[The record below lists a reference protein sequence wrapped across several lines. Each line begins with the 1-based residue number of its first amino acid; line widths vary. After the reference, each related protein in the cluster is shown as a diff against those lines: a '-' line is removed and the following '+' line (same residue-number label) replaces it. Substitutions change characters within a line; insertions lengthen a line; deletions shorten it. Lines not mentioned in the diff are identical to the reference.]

1 MINCFS
7 LMQESEYLELLDRAF
22 EKIPEGF
29 HETDR
34 WKIPTVRMEF
44 EGKNTIILNY
54 KEIVE
59 SIKRDEK
66 HFIKF
71 LLKEVGTA
79 GGIKGNK
86 AILKGKQKQKTLDRL
101 IKNYCERFVIC
112 ETCLKPDTII
122 LKDGRHNVLVCQACG
137 TRHPVKL

>member
-1 MINCFS
+1 MDEN
-7 LMQESEYLELLDRAF
+7 EYLQLLDHAF

-44 EGKNTIILNY
+44 EGKNTIILNF

-59 SIKRDEK
+59 NIKRDEK
-66 HFIKF
+66 HLIKNI
-71 LLKEVGTA
+71 LQEVGTA
-79 GGIKGNK
+79 GGVKGNK

-101 IKNYCERFVIC
+101 IKNYCEKYVIC

-122 LKDGRHNVLVCQACG
+122 IKEGRSHLLVCQACG

>member
-1 MINCFS
+1 M
-7 LMQESEYLELLDRAF
+7 SEEEYTKLLDRAF

-34 WKIPTVRMEF
+34 WKIPTARLEF
-44 EGKNTIILNY
+44 EGKNTLIVNF
-54 KEIVE
+54 KEIIE
-59 SIKRDEK
+59 NLKRDDK

-71 LLKEVGTA
+71 ILQEVGTA

-86 AILKGKQKQKTLDRL
+86 AILKGKQKLSTIDRL
-101 IKNYCERFVIC
+101 IKNYCEKFVIC
-112 ETCLKPDTII
+112 ETCLKPDTVIV
-122 LKDGRHNVLVCQACG
+122 KEGRSHLLVCHACG

>member
-1 MINCFS
+1 M
-7 LMQESEYLELLDRAF
+7 SEEEYIKLLDRAF
-22 EKIPEGF
+22 EKIPD

-34 WKIPTVRMEF
+34 WKIPTARLEF
-44 EGKNTIILNY
+44 EGKNTLIVNF
-54 KEIVE
+54 KEIIE
-59 SIKRDEK
+59 NLKRDDK

-71 LLKEVGTA
+71 ILQEVGTA

-86 AILKGKQKQKTLDRL
+86 AILKGKQKLSTIDRL
-101 IKNYCERFVIC
+101 IKNYCEKFVIC

-122 LKDGRHNVLVCQACG
+122 VKEGRSHLLVCHACG

>member
-1 MINCFS
+1 M
-7 LMQESEYLELLDRAF
+7 SEEEYIKLLDRAF
-22 EKIPEGF
+22 EKIPDGF

-34 WKIPTVRMEF
+34 WKIPTARLEF
-44 EGKNTIILNY
+44 EGKNTLIVNF
-54 KEIVE
+54 KEIIE
-59 SIKRDEK
+59 NLKRDDK

-71 LLKEVGTA
+71 ILQEVGTA

-86 AILKGKQKQKTLDRL
+86 AILKGKQKLSTIDRL
-101 IKNYCERFVIC
+101 IKNYCEKFVIC

-122 LKDGRHNVLVCQACG
+122 VKEGRSHLLVCHACG

>member
-1 MINCFS
+1 M
-7 LMQESEYLELLDRAF
+7 SEEEYIKLLDRAF

-34 WKIPTVRMEF
+34 WKIPTARLEF
-44 EGKNTIILNY
+44 EGKNTLIVNF
-54 KEIVE
+54 KEIIE
-59 SIKRDEK
+59 NLKRDEK

-71 LLKEVGTA
+71 ILQEVGTA

-86 AILKGKQKQKTLDRL
+86 AMLKGKQKLSTIDRL
-101 IKNYCERFVIC
+101 IKNYCEKFVIC

-122 LKDGRHNVLVCQACG
+122 VKEGRSHLLVCHACG

>member
-1 MINCFS
+1 M
-7 LMQESEYLELLDRAF
+7 SEEEYTKLLDRAF

-34 WKIPTVRMEF
+34 WKIPTARLEF
-44 EGKNTIILNY
+44 EGKNTLIVNF
-54 KEIVE
+54 KEIIE
-59 SIKRDEK
+59 NLKRDDK

-71 LLKEVGTA
+71 ILQEVGTA

-86 AILKGKQKQKTLDRL
+86 AVLKGKQKLSTIDRL
-101 IKNYCERFVIC
+101 IKSYCEKFVIC
-112 ETCLKPDTII
+112 ETCLKPDTVIV
-122 LKDGRHNVLVCQACG
+122 KEGRSHLLVCHACG

>member
-1 MINCFS
+1 M
-7 LMQESEYLELLDRAF
+7 SEEEYIKLLDRAF

-34 WKIPTVRMEF
+34 WKIPTARLEF
-44 EGKNTIILNY
+44 EGKNTLIVNF
-54 KEIVE
+54 KEIIE
-59 SIKRDEK
+59 TIKRDDK

-71 LLKEVGTA
+71 ILQEVGTA

-86 AILKGKQKQKTLDRL
+86 AILKGKQKLSTIDRL
-101 IKNYCERFVIC
+101 IKNYCEKFVIC
-112 ETCLKPDTII
+112 ETCLKPDTVII
-122 LKDGRHNVLVCQACG
+122 KEGRSHLLVCHACG

>member
-1 MINCFS
+1 M
-7 LMQESEYLELLDRAF
+7 SEEEYIKLLDRAF

-34 WKIPTVRMEF
+34 WKIPTARLEF
-44 EGKNTIILNY
+44 EGKNTLIVNF
-54 KEIVE
+54 KEIIE
-59 SIKRDEK
+59 NIKRDDK

-71 LLKEVGTA
+71 ILQEVGTA

-86 AILKGKQKQKTLDRL
+86 AILKGKQKLSTIDRL
-101 IKNYCERFVIC
+101 IKNYCEKFVIC

-122 LKDGRHNVLVCQACG
+122 VKEGRSHLLVCHACG

>member
-1 MINCFS
+1 M
-7 LMQESEYLELLDRAF
+7 SEEEYSKLLERAF

-34 WKIPTVRMEF
+34 WKIPTARLEF
-44 EGKNTIILNY
+44 EGKNTLIVNF
-54 KEIVE
+54 KEIIE
-59 SIKRDEK
+59 NLKRDDK

-71 LLKEVGTA
+71 ILQEVGTA

-86 AILKGKQKQKTLDRL
+86 AVLKGKQKLSTIDRL
-101 IKNYCERFVIC
+101 IKNYCEKFVIC
-112 ETCLKPDTII
+112 ETCLKPDTVIV
-122 LKDGRHNVLVCQACG
+122 KEGRSHLLVCHACG

>member
-1 MINCFS
+1 M
-7 LMQESEYLELLDRAF
+7 SEEDYIKLLDRAF

-34 WKIPTVRMEF
+34 WKIPTARLEF
-44 EGKNTIILNY
+44 EGKNTLIVNF
-54 KEIVE
+54 KEIIENV
-59 SIKRDEK
+59 KRDDK

-71 LLKEVGTA
+71 ILQEVGTA

-86 AILKGKQKQKTLDRL
+86 AILKGKQKLSTIDRL
-101 IKNYCERFVIC
+101 IKNYCEKFVIC
-112 ETCLKPDTII
+112 ETCLKPDTVII
-122 LKDGRHNVLVCQACG
+122 KEGRSHLLVCHACG

>member
-1 MINCFS
+1 M
-7 LMQESEYLELLDRAF
+7 SEEEYIKLLDRAF

-34 WKIPTVRMEF
+34 WKIPTARLEF
-44 EGKNTIILNY
+44 EGKNTLIVNF
-54 KEIVE
+54 KEIIENV
-59 SIKRDEK
+59 KRDDK

-71 LLKEVGTA
+71 ILQEVGTA

-86 AILKGKQKQKTLDRL
+86 AILKGKQKLSTIDRL
-101 IKNYCERFVIC
+101 IKNYCEKFVIC
-112 ETCLKPDTII
+112 ETCLKPDTVIV
-122 LKDGRHNVLVCQACG
+122 KEGRSHLLVCHACG

>member
-1 MINCFS
+1 M
-7 LMQESEYLELLDRAF
+7 SEEEYTKLLDRAF

-34 WKIPTVRMEF
+34 WKIPTARLEF
-44 EGKNTIILNY
+44 EGKNTLIVNF
-54 KEIVE
+54 KEIIE
-59 SIKRDEK
+59 NLKRDDK

-71 LLKEVGTA
+71 ILQEVGTA

-86 AILKGKQKQKTLDRL
+86 AILKGKQKLSTIDRL
-101 IKNYCERFVIC
+101 IKNYCEKFVIC
-112 ETCLKPDTII
+112 ETCLKPDTVII
-122 LKDGRHNVLVCQACG
+122 KEGRSHLLVCHACG

>member
-1 MINCFS
+1 M
-7 LMQESEYLELLDRAF
+7 SEEEYIKLLNRAF

-34 WKIPTVRMEF
+34 WKIPTARLEY
-44 EGKNTIILNY
+44 EGKNTIIVNF
-54 KEIVE
+54 KEIIE
-59 SIKRDEK
+59 NIKRDEK

-71 LLKEVGTA
+71 ILQEVGTA

-86 AILKGKQKQKTLDRL
+86 AILKGKQKLSTIDRL
-101 IKNYCERFVIC
+101 IKNYCEKFVIC
-112 ETCLKPDTII
+112 ETCLKPDTVIV
-122 LKDGRHNVLVCQACG
+122 KEGRSHLLVCQACG

>member
-1 MINCFS
+1 M
-7 LMQESEYLELLDRAF
+7 SEEEYTKLLDRAF

-34 WKIPTVRMEF
+34 WKIPTARLEF
-44 EGKNTIILNY
+44 EGKNTLIVNF
-54 KEIVE
+54 KEIIE
-59 SIKRDEK
+59 DLKRDDK

-71 LLKEVGTA
+71 ILQEVGTA

-86 AILKGKQKQKTLDRL
+86 AVLKGKQKLSTIDRL
-101 IKNYCERFVIC
+101 IKSYCEKFVIC
-112 ETCLKPDTII
+112 ETCLKPDTVIV
-122 LKDGRHNVLVCQACG
+122 KEGRSHLLVCHACG

>member
-1 MINCFS
+1 M
-7 LMQESEYLELLDRAF
+7 SEEEYIKLLDRAF

-34 WKIPTVRMEF
+34 WKIPTARLEF
-44 EGKNTIILNY
+44 EGKNTLIVNF
-54 KEIVE
+54 KEIIE
-59 SIKRDEK
+59 NLKRDDK

-71 LLKEVGTA
+71 ILQEVGTA

-86 AILKGKQKQKTLDRL
+86 AILKGKQKLSTIDRL
-101 IKNYCERFVIC
+101 IKNYCEKFVIC
-112 ETCLKPDTII
+112 QTCLKPDTVIV
-122 LKDGRHNVLVCQACG
+122 KEGRSHLLVCHACG

>member
-1 MINCFS
+1 M
-7 LMQESEYLELLDRAF
+7 SEEEYTKLLDRAF

-34 WKIPTVRMEF
+34 WKIPTARLEF
-44 EGKNTIILNY
+44 EGKNTLIVNF
-54 KEIVE
+54 KEIIE
-59 SIKRDEK
+59 NLKRDDK

-71 LLKEVGTA
+71 ILQEVGTA

-86 AILKGKQKQKTLDRL
+86 AVLKGKQKLSTIDRL
-101 IKNYCERFVIC
+101 IKNYCEKFVIC
-112 ETCLKPDTII
+112 ETCLKPDTVIV
-122 LKDGRHNVLVCQACG
+122 KEGRSHLLVCHACG

>member
-1 MINCFS
+1 MT
-7 LMQESEYLELLDRAF
+7 EEEYIKLLNRAF

-34 WKIPTVRMEF
+34 WKIPTARLEY
-44 EGKNTIILNY
+44 EGKNTIIVNF
-54 KEIVE
+54 KEIIE
-59 SIKRDEK
+59 NIKRDEK

-71 LLKEVGTA
+71 ILQEVGTA

-86 AILKGKQKQKTLDRL
+86 AILKGKQKLSTIDRL
-101 IKNYCERFVIC
+101 IKNYCEKFVIC
-112 ETCLKPDTII
+112 ETCLKPDTVIV
-122 LKDGRHNVLVCQACG
+122 KEGRSHLLVCQACG

>member
-1 MINCFS
+1 M
-7 LMQESEYLELLDRAF
+7 SEEEYIKLLDRAF

-34 WKIPTVRMEF
+34 WKIPTARLEI
-44 EGKNTIILNY
+44 EGKNTLIVNF
-54 KEIVE
+54 KEI
-59 SIKRDEK
+59 IDDLKRDDK

-71 LLKEVGTA
+71 ILQEVGTA

-86 AILKGKQKQKTLDRL
+86 AILKGKQKLSTIDRL
-101 IKNYCERFVIC
+101 IKNYCEKFVIC
-112 ETCLKPDTII
+112 ETCLKPDTVII
-122 LKDGRHNVLVCQACG
+122 KEGRSHLLVCHACG

>member
-1 MINCFS
+1 M
-7 LMQESEYLELLDRAF
+7 SEEEYIKLLDRAF

-34 WKIPTVRMEF
+34 WKIPTARLEF
-44 EGKNTIILNY
+44 EGKNTLIVNF
-54 KEIVE
+54 KEIIEIV
-59 SIKRDEK
+59 KRDDK

-71 LLKEVGTA
+71 ILQEVGTA

-86 AILKGKQKQKTLDRL
+86 AILKGKQKLSTIDRL
-101 IKNYCERFVIC
+101 IKNYCEKFVIC

-122 LKDGRHNVLVCQACG
+122 VKEGRSHLLVCHACG

>member
-1 MINCFS
+1 M
-7 LMQESEYLELLDRAF
+7 SEEEYIKLLDRAF

-34 WKIPTVRMEF
+34 WKIPTARLEF
-44 EGKNTIILNY
+44 EGKNTLIVNF
-54 KEIVE
+54 KEIIE
-59 SIKRDEK
+59 NLKRDDK

-71 LLKEVGTA
+71 ILQEVGTA

-86 AILKGKQKQKTLDRL
+86 AILKGKQKLSTIDRL
-101 IKNYCERFVIC
+101 IKNYCEKFVIC
-112 ETCLKPDTII
+112 ETCLKPDTVIV
-122 LKDGRHNVLVCQACG
+122 KEGRSHLLVCHACG